1 MDEPH
6 GTLGREHPHVRRPLL
21 KVDVSIEEA
30 SSQDVVDAV
39 LISAH
44 VCMVLVVVAKTFAL
58 MGSKWAARVQQR
70 DEPAPRSHAPR
81 QHIPP

>member
-1 MDEPH
+1 MSRMGH
-6 GTLGREHPHVRRPLL
+6 LVVNIRMYVALLL